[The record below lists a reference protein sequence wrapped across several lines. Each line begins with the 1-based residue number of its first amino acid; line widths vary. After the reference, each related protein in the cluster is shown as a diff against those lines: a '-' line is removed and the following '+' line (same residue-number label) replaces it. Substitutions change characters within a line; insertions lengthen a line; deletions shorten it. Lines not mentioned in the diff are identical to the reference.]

1 MTKTE
6 ALNSLQKKAMEQEEK
21 IRKLED
27 MAEKMGNVEA
37 MAIARMF
44 RELHNKISQT
54 VNVFESTTIH

>member
-54 VNVFESTTIH
+54 VTEPESTTIH